1 MENLINFLE
10 VNISYQLLSI
20 IILGG
25 VFLTKYTK
33 GCKFFGVYVSD
44 AYKVLF
50 ASVVLS
56 VVFYFLES
64 CGRICWP
71 KYLFTYLF
79 ATSFYELI
87 VKVLLNKVDK
97 VVGKN
102 TSKETEV

>member
-1 MENLINFLE
+1 MENLFRFLE
-10 VNISYQLLSI
+10 HNVSYQLLAI

-25 VFLTKYTK
+25 IFLTKYTK
-33 GCKFFGVYVSD
+33 GCKFFGIHISD
-44 AYKVLF
+44 AYKVLV

-56 VVFYFLES
+56 VVFYFIES
-64 CGRICWP
+64 CGRNCWP